1 MAQATMN
8 VRMDESVKRDF
19 DEFCAEVGMNASV
32 AVNVF
37 VRAVLRS
44 RSIPFEITDIDQG
57 YESRSVLAE
66 MLRMTLLKR
75 IEEGETESRWIEHE
89 PMMKNA
95 RKIIAEAR
103 NAK

>member
-8 VRMDESVKRDF
+8 VRMDENVKKDF

-44 RSIPFEITDIDQG
+44 RSIPFEITDIVQDSGDQQ
-57 YESRSVLAE
+57 VLAE
-66 MLRMTLLKR
+66 ALRMILLKR
-75 IEEGETESRWIEHE
+75 IEEAEKETKWIGHESV
-89 PMMKNA
+89 MKNA
-95 RKIIAEAR
+95 REIISQAR
-103 NAK
+103 TAK